1 MSADEKSAAT
11 KKPLVATVLVVLLS
25 LGTWYFF
32 YLKTM
37 SLAAPD
43 TAVVVG
49 FWLIVVFG
57 AKWLWERFAQKRKGW
72 RHVSRG

>member
-11 KKPLVATVLVVLLS
+11 KKPLVATVLVFLLS

-32 YLKTM
+32 YLK
-37 SLAAPD
+37 SIPLAAPD

-49 FWLIVVFG
+49 FWLIIVFG
-57 AKWLWERFAQKRKGW
+57 ANWLRGRFALKRKGG
-72 RHVSRG
+72 S